1 LTIIIGVVLG
11 LLLRGGRSFA
21 AVIYKAVTSTST
33 TATTVF
39 LAASMAGIV
48 QGVLTYTGQITAIGF
63 KLLELAGGNLLLLL
77 LMTMSISLV
86 LGMGVPTTA
95 NYIITSLVSASAI
108 ASAARE
114 LGYAPDAA
122 LLMAHMFVFYF
133 GILADVTPPVALA
146 AYAASTIAKSDYF
159 KTGLHAGMLALAG
172 YLGPYMF
179 AFHPDLL
186 LVTVK
191 NWDATTA
198 VGILINFASGVVGM
212 YSLAAGVT
220 GYLRRPLPRY
230 LRALLIPLGA
240 ANVVVNPLQNPTVL
254 LATIAAL
261 TFAALK
267 K

>member
-1 LTIIIGVVLG
+1 MV
-11 LLLRGGRSFA
+11 
-21 AVIYKAVTSTST
+21 
-33 TATTVF
+33 
-39 LAASMAGIV
+39 
-48 QGVLTYTGQITAIGF
+48 
-63 KLLELAGGNLLLLL
+63 
-77 LMTMSISLV
+77 
-86 LGMGVPTTA
+86 
-95 NYIITSLVSASAI
+95 
-108 ASAARE
+108 
-114 LGYAPDAA
+114 
-122 LLMAHMFVFYF
+122 HMFVFYF

-159 KTGLHAGMLALAG
+159 KTGLYAGMLALAG

-240 ANVVVNPLQNPTVL
+240 VNVVVNPLQNPAVL